1 MFLDSKQWDKYLQHL
16 LDNNPLYSFLFFEFL
31 YIKKGKSIV

>member
-16 LDNNPLYSFLFFEFL
+16 LDNNPLYSFLFFKFL